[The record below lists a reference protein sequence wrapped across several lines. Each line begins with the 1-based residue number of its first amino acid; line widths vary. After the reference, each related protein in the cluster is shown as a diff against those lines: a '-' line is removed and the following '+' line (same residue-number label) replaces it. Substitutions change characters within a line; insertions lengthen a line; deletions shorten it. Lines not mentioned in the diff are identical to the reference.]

1 MLIISRLLIIL
12 ILLHDGLFDGSIVV
26 AGETEHATR
35 LVYMLLLLGVVVNRL
50 LGLLLTAFLFGILL
64 AFRVVVLLL
73 LINNFNIVVHL
84 LLDLLDIIRL
94 LL

>member
-1 MLIISRLLIIL
+1 
-12 ILLHDGLFDGSIVV
+12 
-26 AGETEHATR
+26 
-35 LVYMLLLLGVVVNRL
+35 MLLLLGVVVNRL